1 MDNNDNKTQD
11 FFILNQ
17 NGFKTIFWSFSVA
30 IEIIIK
36 QVNALELPKYVFFS
50 VIKCMLT
57 F

>member
-50 VIKCMLT
+50 AIQCMLT